1 MPQLLFRP
9 IPTMSMILAE
19 AEEGRPRVSRQWFGR
34 TNTIEYHEN
43 KAEQFAIFSASRGDD
58 FTGVVREGDVCH
70 SVSLLKWHQA
80 LRRGEYNAVGGI
92 DAVKRA
98 VVAAGGRMDALERRV
113 ELSELLDLLR
123 KHKEM
128 KGDSFDG
135 TVRVRDILP
144 GFESCEFL
152 YKRVERI
159 ISGGCDGQAGIV
171 EVKAAARRMGFLIT
185 DEDFLRM
192 LQQYVDA
199 EGGSGRISKNTIIE
213 GVSCSKMFFYVK
225 KIRSGSDADL
235 KERVDEILGPHP
247 NDREALDALSETL
260 WGRIHS
266 IAGKLGLLLPGVSE
280 DWDIKSDLFSELAQ
294 RCIQR
299 FGTMSYPFFACG
311 NLIPSLA
318 PELFQVDGRPEDVL
332 VCLLELTEGWT
343 PSTRPDSEEAAGVVA
358 DLFMVLSYVVSKSSY
373 KLPDNRVD
381 AIVDSWLEGVTAHAA
396 KVREEYDTIVRVW
409 TRGVY
414 VA

>member
-1 MPQLLFRP
+1 
-9 IPTMSMILAE
+9 MILAE

-34 TNTIEYHEN
+34 TNTIEYHDFF
-43 KAEQFAIFSASRGDD
+43 ARQFAILSASKGDG
-58 FTGVVREGDVCH
+58 FTGIINAKDNDVRPGGIVVGISRLR
-70 SVSLLKWHQA
+70 SWHLD
-80 LRRGEYNAVGGI
+80 LRRGDFNAVGGI

-98 VVAAGGRMDALERRV
+98 VVAAGGKMDAPRRRV
-113 ELSELLDLLR
+113 ELSELTDLLR
-123 KHKEM
+123 QHKEM
-128 KGDSFDG
+128 KGASFDG
-135 TVRVRDILP
+135 TIYQRDDFP

-152 YKRVERI
+152 YRWLEKI
-159 ISGGCDGQAGIV
+159 YTGQCDGEDGIV
-171 EVKAAARRMGFLIT
+171 QVKAAARKMGFLIT
-185 DEDFLRM
+185 DEDFLGM
-192 LQQYVDA
+192 LQKYVDA
-199 EGGSGRISKNTIIE
+199 EGRSGRINKNATIE
-213 GVSCSKMFFYVK
+213 GVNSGKMFVYVK

-260 WGRIHS
+260 RGRIHS
-266 IAGKLGLLLPGVSE
+266 IAGKMGLLSPGVSE
-280 DWDIKSDLFSELAQ
+280 DWDIRSDLFSDLVQ
-294 RCIQR
+294 RCIER

-332 VCLLELTEGWT
+332 VCLLELAEGWT
-343 PSTRPDSEEAAGVVA
+343 PSTRPDSEEAAGVVT
-358 DLFMVLSYVVSKSSY
+358 DLLMVLSYAVSKSSY

-381 AIVDSWLEGVTAHAA
+381 AIVDSWLEGVAAHAA
-396 KVREEYDTIVRVW
+396 EVREEYDTIVRVW